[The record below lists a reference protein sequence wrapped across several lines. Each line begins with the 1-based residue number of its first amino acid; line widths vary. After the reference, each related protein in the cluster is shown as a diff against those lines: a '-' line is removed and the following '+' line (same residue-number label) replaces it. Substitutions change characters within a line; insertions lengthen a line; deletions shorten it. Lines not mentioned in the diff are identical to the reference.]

1 MLLLLLLLLP
11 VHVTACHSYSHPR
24 FHYHSCFHSLYL
36 SLTPVSWERV
46 LPEGGMGMFFFWK
59 LLLFLLSF
67 VFLLMPPPLA
77 DSSTAAVRSG
87 PRVHG
92 VAQGSE
98 PAPGACL
105 TTLVLY
111 RPPNFV
117 TG

>member
-1 MLLLLLLLLP
+1 MGMLSYLKRTLFLKRTHRLPESGIRVLFVGSSVVFSNPLP
-11 VHVTACHSYSHPR
+11 VS
-24 FHYHSCFHSLYL
+24 
-36 SLTPVSWERV
+36 
-46 LPEGGMGMFFFWK
+46 MGMFFFWK

-67 VFLLMPPPLA
+67 VFLHRPPPPPA

-98 PAPGACL
+98 PAPGARL

-111 RPPNFV
+111 RPPNSV
-117 TG
+117 RA

>member
-1 MLLLLLLLLP
+1 MGMLSYLKRTLFLKRTHRLPESGIRVLFVGSSVVFSNPLP
-11 VHVTACHSYSHPR
+11 VS
-24 FHYHSCFHSLYL
+24 
-36 SLTPVSWERV
+36 
-46 LPEGGMGMFFFWK
+46 MGMFFFWK

-67 VFLLMPPPLA
+67 VFLLMPPPPA

-98 PAPGACL
+98 PAPGARL

-111 RPPNFV
+111 RPPNSV
-117 TG
+117 RA

>member
-1 MLLLLLLLLP
+1 MTRSSDEIPYFHLLP
-11 VHVTACHSYSHPR
+11 Y
-24 FHYHSCFHSLYL
+24 FQF
-36 SLTPVSWERV
+36 
-46 LPEGGMGMFFFWK
+46 FFFWK
-59 LLLFLLSF
+59 WLLFLLSF
-67 VFLLMPPPLA
+67 VFLLMPPPPA

-111 RPPNFV
+111 RPLIL
-117 TG
+117 